1 MGFVSGC
8 LGWSPL
14 VADMLSSQAV
24 VPKEAAIP
32 SAAATA
38 LFAKWLNFELLTTF
52 FFSIFIFSP
61 DYKKFN

>member
-1 MGFVSGC
+1 M
-8 LGWSPL
+8 
-14 VADMLSSQAV
+14 ADMLSSQAV
-24 VPKEAAIP
+24 VPMDAAIP

-38 LFAKWLNFELLTTF
+38 LLVNLLNFELLTTF